1 MFELVATTFSQDCD
15 KSKLLE
21 VAQYVFVRFLLYK
34 CKHTTPAVE
43 VIERMNLVFETFLR
57 TGNILSKHYLPSRRK
72 YMSSGSRW

>member
-1 MFELVATTFSQDCD
+1 MFELVATMFSQDCD
-15 KSKLLE
+15 KSELLE
-21 VAQYVFVRFLLYK
+21 VAQYIFVRFPLYK

-72 YMSSGSRW
+72 YMS